1 MRKAKVNRKTNETDI
16 EISLDIDGSGKSD
29 IKTGLGFFDH
39 LLSSFAKHGLF
50 DLNIRAKGDL
60 EVDDHH
66 LIEDLGISL
75 GMTFKDALKDK
86 KKIRRFGNAKIPMDE
101 SIADIALDIDGRGFF
116 KFNAEFG
123 GEKIGAVSSNMIE
136 HFFESFSRNAGIT
149 IHVSADGKNDHHKA
163 EAIFKAFGVGLDE
176 ATGIDDRIVEI
187 KSTKGVL

>member
-1 MRKAKVNRKTNETDI
+1 ME
-16 EISLDIDGSGKSD
+16 
-29 IKTGLGFFDH
+29 
-39 LLSSFAKHGLF
+39 
-50 DLNIRAKGDL
+50 
-60 EVDDHH
+60 EV
-66 LIEDLGISL
+66 
-75 GMTFKDALKDK
+75 
-86 KKIRRFGNAKIPMDE
+86 
-101 SIADIALDIDGRGFF
+101 FF

>member
-39 LLSSFAKHGLF
+39 LLSSFARHGLF

-116 KFNAEFG
+116 KFNAEFR
-123 GEKIGAVSSNMIE
+123 GERIGVVSSNMIE
-136 HFFESFSRNAGIT
+136 HFFESFSKNAGIT

-176 ATGIDDRIVEI
+176 ATGIDDRIVGI

>member
-1 MRKAKVNRKTNETDI
+1 
-16 EISLDIDGSGKSD
+16 
-29 IKTGLGFFDH
+29 
-39 LLSSFAKHGLF
+39 
-50 DLNIRAKGDL
+50 L

-75 GMTFKDALKDK
+75 GMAFKDALKDK